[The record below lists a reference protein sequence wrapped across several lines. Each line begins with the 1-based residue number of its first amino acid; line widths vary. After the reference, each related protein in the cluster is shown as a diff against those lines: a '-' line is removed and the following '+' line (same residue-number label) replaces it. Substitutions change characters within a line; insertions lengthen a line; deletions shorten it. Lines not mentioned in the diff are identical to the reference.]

1 MADWHRFVYC
11 LATAALLACGPVQAS
26 DVTVDAATV
35 ARLQARI
42 DGFAGTLPGDEQRV
56 LAGMMRGAAGAP
68 ADDPAD
74 VIRISGTYAGASGI
88 VVQGGREAMGPKPDD
103 PRAIVVQGGREATGP
118 KADDARAIVVQG
130 GREATGPKPDDARAI
145 VVQGGRE
152 AMRPRQDDPRA
163 AVKRKLRSFATGL
176 DRAEAATL
184 DWLVG
189 RADGQPDVGGIPPE
203 EGPGVAEALG
213 IAAPATGPGRDDRS
227 PAPADFKATLRY

>member
-1 MADWHRFVYC
+1 MADWHRFVSC

-103 PRAIVVQGGREATGP
+103 P
-118 KADDARAIVVQG
+118 RAIVVQG

>member
-118 KADDARAIVVQG
+118 K
-130 GREATGPKPDDARAI
+130 PDDARAI

-213 IAAPATGPGRDDRS
+213 IAAPATGPGQDDRS